1 MHIKTELTEADANK
15 IAFIQQQT
23 QQDIDEI
30 LKSAIEMYYQNLQAS
45 QKSPLQILEETGFI
59 GCCSVENDLST
70 TYKSVLAE
78 ELEKKY
84 DPR

>member
-1 MHIKTELTEADANK
+1 MQVNTELTEAEVSK

-23 QQDIDEI
+23 QQDIGEI
-30 LKSAIEMYYQNLQAS
+30 LKAAIDLYYQNLQAS
-45 QKSPLQILEETGFI
+45 QTSPLQILEETGVI